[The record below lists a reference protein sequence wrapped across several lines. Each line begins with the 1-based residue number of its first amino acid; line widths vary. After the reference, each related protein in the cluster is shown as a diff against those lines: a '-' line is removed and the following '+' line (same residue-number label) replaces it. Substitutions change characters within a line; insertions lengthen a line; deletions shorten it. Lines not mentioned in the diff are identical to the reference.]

1 MKELPDPPYPKVGS
15 KSHTKPQ
22 ASDLKPQTSNL
33 KTSDKTSVPK
43 GWIKTSHYVSL
54 PCPQTGKLGSRLVLV
69 KKKKGVR
76 SARIFRWLNSY
87 LTTDISDELFQLQ
100 KKMRQNFALYVSQ
113 GPRPN
118 WTFLRAGETIIL
130 LLEHLISRHI
140 QFKKHLLKDNLR
152 P

>member
-22 ASDLKPQTSNL
+22 NLKPQTSNL
-33 KTSDKTSVPK
+33 KTSHKTSVPK

-54 PCPQTGKLGSRLVLV
+54 PCSQTGKLGSRLVLV

-130 LLEHLISRHI
+130 LLEHLIGRHI